1 MEVEPLST
9 DFIANFGGY
18 RAVKDKDV
26 QAEMERRG
34 GEVEERF
41 RANSEW
47 MKGRSKDE
55 VDAKKQEFAEKFN
68 EVIEP
73 PRRRS

>member
-9 DFIANFGGY
+9 DFIANYGQE
-18 RAVKDKDV
+18 RVVKDKDV
-26 QAEMERRG
+26 QVEMERRG

-68 EVIEP
+68 EVVEP
-73 PRRRS
+73 SRRRT